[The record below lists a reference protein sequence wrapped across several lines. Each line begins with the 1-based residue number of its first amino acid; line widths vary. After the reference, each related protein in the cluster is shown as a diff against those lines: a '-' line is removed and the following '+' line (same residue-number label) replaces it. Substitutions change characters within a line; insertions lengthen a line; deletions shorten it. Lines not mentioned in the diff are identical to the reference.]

1 MQICWYW
8 KQWNW
13 KRKCIMRMLSNYQI
27 GWEQEVLDRGP
38 MHFRRFIFH
47 ATKWKSNFI
56 QHDDFLRLPNLVWL
70 VIFEHFFKIYFKCLV
85 NVWLSGLLQL
95 RQQRLGSRIATWN
108 THFYF
113 VLLFSVPLTFFIN
126 TIIPIYF
133 VVLAQVLFIFLNETM
148 FTQWWCVFL
157 SKNWWNIQ
165 LDSPVYL
172 LFWIH
177 EEDNELCMWVMEKYL
192 LRVRKSNRKLSFV
205 IWKKSCKLLTRCV

>member
-1 MQICWYW
+1 
-8 KQWNW
+8 
-13 KRKCIMRMLSNYQI
+13 MLSNYQI

-47 ATKWKSNFI
+47 ATKWKLNFI

-113 VLLFSVPLTFFIN
+113 GLSFSVPLTFFYKYYN
-126 TIIPIYF
+126 TNIFCCFGASAFYF
-133 VVLAQVLFIFLNETM
+133 LERDNVHTVMV
-148 FTQWWCVFL
+148 CFL